1 MLIVSENENEVLK
14 SITYLLNQEKIEYE
28 TSNSF
33 KDLKDDKVIIITRN
47 EYEFFF

>member
-33 KDLKDDKVIIITRN
+33 KDIKEERKGIWKK
-47 EYEFFF
+47 